1 MEAKAGIFSVHRV
14 ECPFHRAGSRYNM
27 APERA
32 NIQGVGMIELSR
44 QMVAYGIIG
53 LAFVIGLPWIAY
65 VLRNRKRAS
74 LRRRGVKT
82 YGH

>member
-1 MEAKAGIFSVHRV
+1 
-14 ECPFHRAGSRYNM
+14 
-27 APERA
+27 
-32 NIQGVGMIELSR
+32 MIELSR